1 MKEHKEMTAQQAY
14 LKLAELC
21 AKGEHC
27 QQELLVKMQRW
38 GLSDEAQ
45 ASVMERLVGERY
57 VDDERFCR
65 AFVHD
70 KIHYDKWGRRKA
82 EQALWQGGPAGW
94 EKNIREGVRR
104 RGVDEV
110 PDAGYLS
117 ILRPLLAQKRRTTRA
132 ASDYELRQKLMKWAL
147 GRGFGFDIIRQCMEV
162 DDEEEFSDADF

>member
-70 KIHYDKWGRRKA
+70 KIHYDKWGRRKV
-82 EQALWQGGPAGW
+82 EQALWQ
-94 EKNIREGVRR
+94 KNISEDIRR
-104 RGVDEV
+104 RVLDEV
-110 PDAGYLS
+110 PDADYVS
-117 ILRPLLAQKRRTTRA
+117 ILRPMLAQKRRTTRA